1 MEEEK
6 EQELGSAG
14 VGNADPAIPFVQTIP
29 SLTIR
34 RALARLLR
42 KRVKKFVA
50 LAPEIRADANP
61 KTVHD
66 VRVWSRRLQ
75 QALGAFFPKTRSG
88 KVRRLRRTPRRM
100 RRALGE
106 WRNCDVLFEIV
117 ERRQRRTRSDAKR
130 RAWGF
135 VRDYLL
141 QKRAKEVTRAGKK
154 LRRQELGDYAALAQK
169 LLVRPAEES
178 PELLMQRLCDGV
190 EGAWTEWQSALTRA
204 QETGALGDLHAFR
217 IATKNLRYRTEL
229 LRDVGHKHL
238 KAQLKWLAD
247 LQDAI
252 GVWHDR
258 QVLYQAVAKA
268 VARTETLLH
277 ERPTVRILLAE
288 LEKDCK
294 RERAEVEKIFRLAIE
309 HPKRLPPA
317 PNPSPPT

>member
-14 VGNADPAIPFVQTIP
+14 VGNAAPAIPFVQTLP

-75 QALGAFFPKTRSG
+75 QALGAFFPKPRSG
-88 KVRRLRRTPRRM
+88 KVRRLRRTPRRI

-106 WRNCDVLFEIV
+106 WRNCDVLLEIV
-117 ERRQRRTRSDAKR
+117 ERQQRRTRSDAKR
-130 RAWGF
+130 GLG
-135 VRDYLL
+135 VLSRDYLL

-154 LRRQELGDYAALAQK
+154 LLRQDLEDYAAFARK
-169 LLVRPAEES
+169 LLGRSAEES
-178 PELLMQRLCDGV
+178 PEILMRATLRQRAESLDK
-190 EGAWTEWQSALTRA
+190 WQSALTRA

-217 IATKNLRYRTEL
+217 IATKDLRYRTEL
-229 LRDVGHKHL
+229 LHAVGHKKL
-238 KAQLKWLAD
+238 KAQLKWLAN

-258 QVLYQAVAKA
+258 QVLHQAVAKA
-268 VARTETLLH
+268 VARTEMLLH
-277 ERPTVRILLAE
+277 ELIN
-288 LEKDCK
+288 
-294 RERAEVEKIFRLAIE
+294 RAHTFGATGKG
-309 HPKRLPPA
+309 
-317 PNPSPPT
+317 S

>member
-1 MEEEK
+1 VEEEN
-6 EQELGSAG
+6 EQKLESAE
-14 VGNADPAIPFVQTIP
+14 ADTQAAPVLAETPV
-29 SLTIR
+29 SVDVR
-34 RALARLLR
+34 RTLARLLR

-50 LAPEIRADANP
+50 LAPQVRADANP

-75 QALGAFFPKTRSG
+75 QALGAFFPKPRSG

-106 WRNCDVLFEIV
+106 WRNCDVLLEIV

-141 QKRAKEVTRAGKK
+141 QKRAKEVSRAGKK
-154 LRRQELGDYAALAQK
+154 LRRQELGNYAALAQK

-178 PELLMQRLCDGV
+178 PALLMQRLCDGV

-204 QETGALGDLHAFR
+204 QETGALSDLHAFR

-238 KAQLKWLAD
+238 KAQLKWLAN

-258 QVLYQAVAKA
+258 QVLYQAAAKA
-268 VARTETLLH
+268 VARPETLLN

-294 RERAEVEKIFRLAIE
+294 HERDEVEKIFRLAIE
-309 HPKRLPPA
+309 HPKRLPLA

>member
-1 MEEEK
+1 VEEEK

-14 VGNADPAIPFVQTIP
+14 IGNADPAIPFVQTIP

-75 QALGAFFPKTRSG
+75 QALGAFFPKPRSG
-88 KVRRLRRTPRRM
+88 KVRRLRRTPRRI

-106 WRNCDVLFEIV
+106 WRNCDVLLEIV

-130 RAWGF
+130 QAWGF

-178 PELLMQRLCDGV
+178 PELLMQRLCDSV

>member
-1 MEEEK
+1 VEEEK

-14 VGNADPAIPFVQTIP
+14 VGNADPAIPFVQTLP

-34 RALARLLR
+34 RALARILR

-75 QALGAFFPKTRSG
+75 QALGAFFPKPRSG
-88 KVRRLRRTPRRM
+88 KVRRLRRTPRRI

-130 RAWGF
+130 QAWGF

-169 LLVRPAEES
+169 LLVWPAEES